1 MKAIPPGRKGG
12 GDAHAEKPC
21 RTFPMGSDKN
31 VLKVRIYGAEYTI
44 RGQADSEYIQSV
56 AEYVDSKMLDVDKT
70 VRVDSSLKVAIL
82 ASLNI
87 ADELFRERAEKEK
100 IKSELEDK
108 LQRLKELIDHRLSE
122 TTDG

>member
-1 MKAIPPGRKGG
+1 
-12 GDAHAEKPC
+12 
-21 RTFPMGSDKN
+21 MGSDKN

-44 RGQADSEYIQSV
+44 RGQADAEYIKTV
-56 AEYVDSKMLDVDKT
+56 TEYVDSKMLEVDKT

-87 ADELFRERAEKEK
+87 ADELFRERAEKER
-100 IKSELEDK
+100 IKSDLEDK
-108 LQRLKELIDHRLSE
+108 LQRLKEMIDHRLSD